1 MTTLLIRRAGVG
13 DAQTLAQLNAHV
25 HALHVEARPHVFKPL
40 DVEAAERWYAE
51 LLQKPDTRAWL
62 AQEDGTAL
70 GYVLA
75 FPREAA
81 ESIFC
86 HARRWYEL
94 DQIAVAPAARQRGI
108 ARRLVAAV
116 RDAARADGVTDIQLS
131 TWDFNQRAQAAF
143 EHLGFSLKTLRFWL
157 DADGA

>member
-1 MTTLLIRRAGVG
+1 MTTVVVRRAGVE
-13 DAQTLAQLNAHV
+13 DARSLAELNVHV
-25 HALHVEARPHVFKPL
+25 HALHVEARPRVFKPL
-40 DVEAAERWYAE
+40 DIDTAERWFAD
-51 LLQKPDTRAWL
+51 LLAKPGTHAWV
-62 AQEDGTAL
+62 AHDGGVAL

-86 HARRWYEL
+86 YARRWYEL
-94 DQIAVAPAARQRGI
+94 DQIAVAPGARQQGI

-116 RDAARADGVTDIQLS
+116 RDAARDDGVTDIQLS
-131 TWDFNQRAQAAF
+131 TWSFNQRAQAAF

-157 DADGA
+157 DPDGG